1 MDKLRIFI
9 FILSLLSFS
18 PAVHAFWVW
27 TPETNRWI
35 NPKYNVKENP
45 KLQLDYALEFYNSK
59 EYKKASEEFRKLI
72 KHYPKAREA
81 AEAQYYLGVVLTEEG
96 TLFKAFKE
104 YQLVIDKYPFSERI
118 PEIVKKQYEI
128 GNMFL
133 EGKGKRSEVLQA
145 VVGGDYDIIEV
156 FRTVI
161 RNAPYGEYAAP
172 SQYKI
177 GLYLLEKRLY
187 QEARDEFEKTINDYP
202 NTEWAKAA
210 SFQIAMS
217 DSKRSS
223 DPQYDQQV
231 TKTAVEEFK
240 EFAQKYPDAELS
252 DNAQKQIQS
261 LREKEAENNYVV
273 AEFYEKHKKF
283 DAAKIYYSS
292 IVEDYRDTEWAK
304 KALEKI
310 QKINSKVK

>member
-1 MDKLRIFI
+1 
-9 FILSLLSFS
+9 
-18 PAVHAFWVW
+18 
-27 TPETNRWI
+27 
-35 NPKYNVKENP
+35 
-45 KLQLDYALEFYNSK
+45 
-59 EYKKASEEFRKLI
+59 
-72 KHYPKAREA
+72 
-81 AEAQYYLGVVLTEEG
+81 
-96 TLFKAFKE
+96 
-104 YQLVIDKYPFSERI
+104 
-118 PEIVKKQYEI
+118 
-128 GNMFL
+128 MFL